1 MTAPHRQRKHDRLTY
16 SGAKQSEIECD
27 FALGPLDR
35 VAVEMDRKWGVDR
48 LVELQT
54 PEVARKYGARMAEL
68 NAAVAADDPAAVAAT
83 AAILIANL
91 RRMDELAT
99 AAGHKPLTPDLWEFE
114 LNGRVV
120 AIMRETGDWRAAQA
134 MRPGVTIYS
143 MREVAIALEAKADW
157 VDRIKA
163 TFPGAAIT
171 AVRETTEL
179 EAALDDE
186 IPF

>member
-35 VAVEMDRKWGVDR
+35 VAVAMDRKWGVDR

-68 NAAVAADDPAAVAAT
+68 NAAVAAT